1 MSHITTNTPARHL
14 VSVLFT
20 GLLALTSL
28 HTASA
33 SSSSNES
40 SASTRSISYSLTTQ
54 TELAT
59 EKTQSNLLK
68 LKQAELQT
76 LPVISK
82 QGYRSES
89 TQQMSSSYYG
99 DFSIHDASVELFN
112 DLDYDGFY
120 HHFSVSLDAD
130 TVYSNAHVYAELYIS
145 YEGGPWNYYA
155 GSDVFAI
162 YGNSPNDAFVIET
175 ELVEGFPAGYYD
187 IRIDLYDAHNNAW
200 LLSYGPYENYSLSA
214 LPLEDSYSDSFYD
227 GTVISYETDIYVHGN
242 GSMNGWSLLLLAG
255 LAIGA
260 RRFSRR
266 ADHS

>member
-1 MSHITTNTPARHL
+1 MSHITTNNQSHYL
-14 VSVLFT
+14 VTALLT
-20 GLLALTSL
+20 GLLAFTSL

-33 SSSSNES
+33 SES
-40 SASTRSISYSLTTQ
+40 PASTRSISYSVTTQ
-54 TELAT
+54 SEPST
-59 EKTQSNLLK
+59 KQTQSNLLK

-76 LPVISK
+76 LPAISK

-89 TQQMSSSYYG
+89 TRQMSSSYYG

-112 DLDYDGFY
+112 DYDYDGFY
-120 HHFSVSLDAD
+120 HHFSVTLDAD

-155 GSDVFAI
+155 GSDVFTI
-162 YGNSPNDAFVIET
+162 YGDSASDAFVIET

-200 LLSYGPYENYSLSA
+200 LLSYGPYADSSLST

-227 GTVISYETDIYVHGN
+227 GASVSYQTDVYVHGN
-242 GSMNGWSLLLLAG
+242 GSMNVWSLLLLAA
-255 LAIGA
+255 LAIIA

-266 ADHS
+266 VAHS